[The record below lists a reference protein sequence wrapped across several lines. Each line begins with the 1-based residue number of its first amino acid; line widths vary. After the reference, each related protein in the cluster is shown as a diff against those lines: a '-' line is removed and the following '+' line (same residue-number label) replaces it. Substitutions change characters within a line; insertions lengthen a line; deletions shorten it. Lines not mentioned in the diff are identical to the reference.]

1 MKRIITLLSLVA
13 LFGFSVYA
21 GGGWATSAVSV
32 TKDGG
37 SAYLYVLN
45 NEGWTDGD
53 WGSNTAFNAYSFG
66 TPTSLVLNGG
76 KGNAWTD
83 DSPGYDATSFI
94 IYYRVY
100 KSDTAPGS
108 WQTINLDFL
117 AYSSGS
123 NKIYDK
129 TNASIDILSLATIEG
144 THTYSLEVVMSKK
157 QMYTGGEWL
166 SMVPG
171 GQGTAYDAANA
182 GYIATFTK
190 TTVYTG
196 TENLPGKGVKIYSTN
211 KAVRA
216 EFTGNA
222 HIELFSIT
230 GQLIKSVNATNNFS
244 SAVHPGIYML
254 RINGATHRVLV
265 K

>member
-1 MKRIITLLSLVA
+1 MKRIVTLLSLVA
-13 LFGFSVYA
+13 LLGSMAYA

-37 SAYLYVLN
+37 SAYLYKLN
-45 NEGWTDGD
+45 DEGWTDGD
-53 WGSNTAFNAYSFG
+53 WGSNTAFNLYDFG

-108 WQTINLDFL
+108 WQSINLDFL
-117 AYSSGS
+117 AYTSG
-123 NKIYDK
+123 NNRIYDK
-129 TNASIDILSLATIEG
+129 LNANVDVLSLATVSG
-144 THTYSLEVVMSKK
+144 THTYTLEVAMSKK
-157 QMYTGGEWL
+157 QMYTGGDWT

-171 GQGTAYDAANA
+171 GQGTAYNAETA
-182 GYIATFTK
+182 GYKASFTK

-196 TENLPGKGVKIYSTN
+196 TDNLLNKGVRIY
-211 KAVRA
+211 AVNNAIRA
-216 EFTGNA
+216 EFSGNA

-230 GQLIKSVNATNNFS
+230 GQLIKSVNATNIFS
-244 SAVHPGIYML
+244 NTVNPGIYML
-254 RINGATHRVLV
+254 RINGSTHRVLV